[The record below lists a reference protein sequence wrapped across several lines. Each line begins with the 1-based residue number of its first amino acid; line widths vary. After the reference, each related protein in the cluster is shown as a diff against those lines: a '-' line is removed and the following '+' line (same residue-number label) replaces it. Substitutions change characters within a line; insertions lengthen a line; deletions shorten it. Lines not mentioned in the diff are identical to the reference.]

1 MAKNVKINSVIY
13 AEVPQVSIPLA
24 EGEGTAVFYDTS
36 GATASSGDILN
47 GKSAFLGNGVVTG
60 TMSNNGAV
68 SGSIAKADGAYTI
81 PAGFHN
87 GSGSVRI
94 SKEEQ
99 AKLVSGNIKSG
110 VTVLGISGKS
120 SVVLIGHAYFMNKTV
135 NQLSEIMNHSI
146 IPLLYEY
153 FYDDRKRV
161 ASVLNNV
168 LDGIA
173 VEVVDDKMSRLSVRK
188 A

>member
-24 EGEGTAVFYDTS
+24 EGEGSAVFYDTS

-47 GKSAFLGNGVVTG
+47 GKSVFLGSGSVTG
-60 TMSNNGAV
+60 TMTDNGAV

-94 SKEEQ
+94 SKEE
-99 AKLVSGNIKSG
+99 
-110 VTVLGISGKS
+110 
-120 SVVLIGHAYFMNKTV
+120 
-135 NQLSEIMNHSI
+135 
-146 IPLLYEY
+146 
-153 FYDDRKRV
+153 
-161 ASVLNNV
+161 
-168 LDGIA
+168 
-173 VEVVDDKMSRLSVRK
+173 
-188 A
+188 

>member
-13 AEVPQVSIPLA
+13 AEVPQVSIPFA

-36 GATASSGDILN
+36 GATAASSDILS
-47 GKSAFLGNGVVTG
+47 GKSAFLGNGAVTG
-60 TMSNNGAV
+60 TMSNN
-68 SGSIAKADGAYTI
+68 GAYTI

-110 VTVLGISGKS
+110 VTVFGISGKS
-120 SVVLIGHAYFMNKTV
+120 SVVDTSDATAAAGTIVSGKTAYV
-135 NQLSEIMNHSI
+135 NGAKVTGSLTTI
-146 IPLLYEY
+146 
-153 FYDDRKRV
+153 
-161 ASVLNNV
+161 SVSQDSLTKV
-168 LDGIA
+168 LM
-173 VEVVDDKMSRLSVRK
+173 VV
-188 A
+188 

>member
-36 GATASSGDILN
+36 GATASSSDILS
-47 GKSAFLGNGVVTG
+47 GKSAFLGSGTVTG

-68 SGSIAKADGAYTI
+68 SGSIAKADGTYTI

-94 SKEEQ
+94 SQEEQ

-110 VTVLGISGKS
+110 VTVLGISGKT
-120 SVVLIGHAYFMNKTV
+120 SVVDTGDATAAAGMIISGKTAYVNGTKVTGSLTTV
-135 NQLSEIMNHSI
+135 
-146 IPLLYEY
+146 
-153 FYDDRKRV
+153 
-161 ASVLNNV
+161 SVSQDSLTKV
-168 LDGIA
+168 LT
-173 VEVVDDKMSRLSVRK
+173 VE
-188 A
+188 

>member
-36 GATASSGDILN
+36 GATASSGDILI
-47 GKSAFLGNGVVTG
+47 GKSAFLGNGAVTG

-110 VTVLGISGKS
+110 VTVLASAAS
-120 SVVLIGHAYFMNKTV
+120 PAW
-135 NQLSEIMNHSI
+135 SI
-146 IPLLYEY
+146 PVMPLRL
-153 FYDDRKRV
+153 R
-161 ASVLNNV
+161 
-168 LDGIA
+168 G
-173 VEVVDDKMSRLSVRK
+173 RLSAVRRPIST
-188 A
+188 APR

>member
-68 SGSIAKADGAYTI
+68 SGSIAKPMVRTPFR
-81 PAGFHN
+81 PA
-87 GSGSVRI
+87 SI
-94 SKEEQ
+94 M
-99 AKLVSGNIKSG
+99 AAAPCVSARRNRPN
-110 VTVLGISGKS
+110 S
-120 SVVLIGHAYFMNKTV
+120 SAATSSPG
-135 NQLSEIMNHSI
+135 
-146 IPLLYEY
+146 
-153 FYDDRKRV
+153 
-161 ASVLNNV
+161 
-168 LDGIA
+168 
-173 VEVVDDKMSRLSVRK
+173 
-188 A
+188 